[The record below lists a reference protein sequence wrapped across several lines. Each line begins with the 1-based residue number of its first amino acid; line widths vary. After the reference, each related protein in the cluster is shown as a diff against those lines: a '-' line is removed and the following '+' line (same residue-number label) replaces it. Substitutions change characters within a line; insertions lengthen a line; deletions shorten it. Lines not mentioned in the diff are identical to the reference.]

1 VKIELK
7 ESSKRSPRKANLSRK
22 TAETEVNIELNLD
35 GSGQADIKTNIKFL
49 THMLELLAKHAQI
62 DLQIECT
69 GDLQHHIVEDVA
81 IVLGQA
87 LQQALGEKRGIT
99 RYGFAYIPMDEALA
113 RCVLDL
119 GGRAYLVNK
128 MNLTTA
134 QVEDI
139 PVSLLEH
146 FLDTFVKNANINL
159 HLETL
164 YGQNDHHKVEA
175 IYKALAR
182 ALKQALSFDSKASDQ
197 IPSSKGVI

>member
-1 VKIELK
+1 MKTT
-7 ESSKRSPRKANLSRK
+7 SKKTARRVSLSRN
-22 TAETEVNIELNLD
+22 TAETEVTIELNLD
-35 GSGQADIKTNIKFL
+35 GTGRADIKTNIKFL
-49 THMLELLAKHAQI
+49 THMLELLAKHSQI
-62 DLQIECT
+62 DLKIECA

-87 LQQALGEKRGIT
+87 LQQALGEKRGIA

-113 RCVLDL
+113 RCALDL
-119 GGRAYLVNK
+119 GGRAYLVNN
-128 MNLTTA
+128 MNLEDS

-139 PVSLLEH
+139 PASLLNH

-164 YGQNDHHKVEA
+164 YGQDDHHKVESNF
-175 IYKALAR
+175 KALAR
-182 ALKQALSFDSKASDQ
+182 ALKQAISLDSKVGDL

>member
-1 VKIELK
+1 MKIELK

>member
-1 VKIELK
+1 MK
-7 ESSKRSPRKANLSRK
+7 ESSKRNLRKVTLNRK
-22 TAETEVNIELNLD
+22 TTETEVTIELNLD
-35 GSGQADIKTNIKFL
+35 GTGQASIQTNIKFL

-62 DLQIECT
+62 DLKLECR

-99 RYGFAYIPMDEALA
+99 RYGFAYVPMDETLA
-113 RCVLDL
+113 RCAVDL

-128 MNLTTA
+128 MNLTTT

-139 PVSLLEH
+139 PVSLLDH

-164 YGQNDHHKVEA
+164 YGQDDHHKVEA
-175 IYKALAR
+175 NYKAMAR
-182 ALKQALSFDSKASDQ
+182 ALKQALMFDSKAGDQ

>member
-1 VKIELK
+1 LK

>member
-1 VKIELK
+1 MKTELK
-7 ESSKRSPRKANLSRK
+7 ESSKRSARKASLSRK
-22 TAETEVNIELNLD
+22 TAETEVKIELNLD

-49 THMLELLAKHAQI
+49 THMLELLAKHSQI